1 MPTLNPT
8 LAVDTTTSAS
18 ALNNVNYLQPNA
30 FKLTIDHK
38 HFQNLEFFCQTANI
52 PGIGLGEAV
61 IDTPLKSIPFPG
73 DKVTYQDLAISF
85 LVDENLNNYKEIHD
99 WIIGLGA
106 PQNHTQFSTLRD
118 TGTDRFPGQTTTA
131 INNTVPD
138 GGTYSDATL
147 TVLNSKNI
155 AVTEIRF
162 HNIFPT
168 SLGSLSYDVQASDVN
183 YLQAS
188 VDFSYMYY
196 EIVQL

>member
-1 MPTLNPT
+1 M
-8 LAVDTTTSAS
+8 TTT
-18 ALNNVNYLQPNA
+18 NVNTREPTVLDYASPVQFR
-30 FKLTIDHK
+30 FKCSKLPTV
-38 HFQNLEFFCQTANI
+38 EFFCQTANI
-52 PGIGLGEAV
+52 PGISLGQATV
-61 IDTPLKSIPFPG
+61 DTPLKSIPFPG
-73 DKVTYQDLAISF
+73 DELNYQDLGISF

-99 WIIGLGA
+99 WWIGLGA
-106 PQNHTQFSTLRD
+106 PQNHNQFATLRD
-118 TGTDRFPGQTTTA
+118 TGTDRFPGQTTNSPN
-131 INNTVPD
+131 NNTVPD

-147 TVLNSKNI
+147 TILNSKNI
-155 AVTEIRF
+155 AKVEIRF

>member
-1 MPTLNPT
+1 MTDVNVQTREPTVL
-8 LAVDTTTSAS
+8 DYAS
-18 ALNNVNYLQPNA
+18 PVQFR
-30 FKLTIDHK
+30 FKCSKLPK
-38 HFQNLEFFCQTANI
+38 VEFFCQTANI
-52 PGIGLGEAV
+52 PGIGLGVADIE
-61 IDTPLKSIPFPG
+61 TPLKSIPFPG

-118 TGTDRFPGQTTTA
+118 TGTDRFPGQTTNSP
-131 INNTVPD
+131 NNNAVPD

-168 SLGSLSYDVQASDVN
+168 SLGALSYDVQASDVN
-183 YLQAS
+183 YLQTN

>member
-1 MPTLNPT
+1 MTETNINTRQPIII
-8 LAVDTTTSAS
+8 DYAS
-18 ALNNVNYLQPNA
+18 PIQFRVKCS
-30 FKLTIDHK
+30 KLPK
-38 HFQNLEFFCQTANI
+38 VEFFCQTANI
-52 PGIGLGEAV
+52 PGIGLGEAEV
-61 IDTPLKSIPFPG
+61 DTPLKSIPFPG

-85 LVDENLNNYKEIHD
+85 LVDENLENYKEIHD

-106 PQNHTQFSTLRD
+106 PQNHTQFSDLRA
-118 TGTDRFPGQTTTA
+118 TSSDRFPGTSSSNAITGQATA
-131 INNTVPD
+131 DPLPES
-138 GGTYSDATL
+138 GMYSDATL
-147 TVLNSKNI
+147 TILNSKNI

-168 SLGSLSYDVQASDVN
+168 SLGALSYDVQASDVN

>member
-1 MPTLNPT
+1 MS
-8 LAVDTTTSAS
+8 TT
-18 ALNNVNYLQPNA
+18 NVNTREPSVLDYASPVQFR
-30 FKLTIDHK
+30 FKCSKLPTV
-38 HFQNLEFFCQTANI
+38 EFFCQTANI
-52 PGIGLGEAV
+52 PGIGLGVADV
-61 IDTPLKSIPFPG
+61 DTPLKSIPFPG

-99 WIIGLGA
+99 WIIALGF
-106 PQNHTQFSTLRD
+106 PQNHTQFADLQAAGADRYP
-118 TGTDRFPGQTTTA
+118 GTTSGAVVPIT
-131 INNTVPD
+131 NTPVPLAE

-162 HNIFPT
+162 NNIFPT

>member
-1 MPTLNPT
+1 M
-8 LAVDTTTSAS
+8 TTTNVQTRQPSIMDYAS
-18 ALNNVNYLQPNA
+18 PIQFR
-30 FKLTIDHK
+30 FKCSKLPK
-38 HFQNLEFFCQTANI
+38 VEFFCQTANI
-52 PGIGLGEAV
+52 PGIGLGQADVE
-61 IDTPLKSIPFPG
+61 TSLKSIPFPG

-85 LVDENLNNYKEIHD
+85 LVDENLENYKEIHD

-106 PQNHTQFSTLRD
+106 PQNHTQFSDLRA
-118 TGTDRFPGQTTTA
+118 TSSDRFPGTSSSNAITGQATA
-131 INNTVPD
+131 DPLPES
-138 GGTYSDATL
+138 GMYSDATL

-168 SLGSLSYDVQASDVN
+168 SLGALSYDIQASDVN
-183 YLQAS
+183 YLQTA

>member
-1 MPTLNPT
+1 MTDVNVQTREPSVL
-8 LAVDTTTSAS
+8 DYAS
-18 ALNNVNYLQPNA
+18 PVQFR
-30 FKLTIDHK
+30 FKCSKLPK
-38 HFQNLEFFCQTANI
+38 VEFFCQTANI
-52 PGIGLGEAV
+52 PGIGLGVADIE
-61 IDTPLKSIPFPG
+61 TPLKSIPFPG

-118 TGTDRFPGQTTTA
+118 TGTDRFPGQTTNSP
-131 INNTVPD
+131 NNNAVPD

-168 SLGSLSYDVQASDVN
+168 SLGALSYDVQASDVN
-183 YLQAS
+183 YLSTS

-196 EIVQL
+196 EIVHL

>member
-1 MPTLNPT
+1 MTDVNVQTRQPSII
-8 LAVDTTTSAS
+8 DYAS
-18 ALNNVNYLQPNA
+18 PIQFR
-30 FKLTIDHK
+30 FKCSKLPK
-38 HFQNLEFFCQTANI
+38 VEFFCQTANI
-52 PGIGLGEAV
+52 PGIGLGVADIE
-61 IDTPLKSIPFPG
+61 TPLKSIPFPG

-85 LVDENLNNYKEIHD
+85 VVDENLENYKEIHD

-106 PQNHTQFSTLRD
+106 PQNHNQFANLRA
-118 TGTDRFPGQTTTA
+118 TSSDRFPGTSSSNAITGQATA
-131 INNTVPD
+131 DPLPES
-138 GGTYSDATL
+138 GMYSDATL

-168 SLGSLSYDVQASDVN
+168 SLGALSYDVQASDVN
-183 YLQAS
+183 YLSTA

>member
-1 MPTLNPT
+1 MTDVNVQTRQPSIM
-8 LAVDTTTSAS
+8 DYAS
-18 ALNNVNYLQPNA
+18 PVQFR
-30 FKLTIDHK
+30 FKCSKLPK
-38 HFQNLEFFCQTANI
+38 VEFFCQSANI
-52 PGIGLGEAV
+52 PGIGLGQVDVE
-61 IDTPLKSIPFPG
+61 TPLKSIPFPG

-118 TGTDRFPGQTTTA
+118 TGTDRFPGQTTNSP
-131 INNTVPD
+131 NNNAVPD

-168 SLGSLSYDVQASDVN
+168 SLGALSYDIQASDVN
-183 YLQAS
+183 YLQTS

>member
-1 MPTLNPT
+1 M
-8 LAVDTTTSAS
+8 TTV
-18 ALNNVNYLQPNA
+18 NVNTREPSVLDYASPVQFR
-30 FKLTIDHK
+30 FKCSKLPTV
-38 HFQNLEFFCQTANI
+38 EFFCQTANI
-52 PGIGLGEAV
+52 PGISIGTASMPTGLKDIPIPGE
-61 IDTPLKSIPFPG
+61 
-73 DKVTYQDLAISF
+73 KVSYSDLAISF

-99 WIIGLGA
+99 WIIGLGF
-106 PQNHTQFSTLRD
+106 PQNHTQFADLQAAGADRYP
-118 TGTDRFPGQTTTA
+118 GTTSGAVVPIT
-131 INNTVPD
+131 NTPVPLAE

-162 HNIFPT
+162 NNIFPT

-183 YLQAS
+183 YLAAA

>member
-1 MPTLNPT
+1 MTDVNVQTREPTVL
-8 LAVDTTTSAS
+8 DYAS
-18 ALNNVNYLQPNA
+18 PVQFR
-30 FKLTIDHK
+30 FKCSKLPK
-38 HFQNLEFFCQTANI
+38 VEFFCQTANI
-52 PGIGLGEAV
+52 PGIGLGQVDVE
-61 IDTPLKSIPFPG
+61 TPLKSIPFPG

-118 TGTDRFPGQTTTA
+118 TGTDRFPGQTTNSPN
-131 INNTVPD
+131 NNTIPD

-168 SLGSLSYDVQASDVN
+168 SLGALSYDVQASDVN
-183 YLQAS
+183 YLS
-188 VDFSYMYY
+188 VGVDFSYMYY

>member
-1 MPTLNPT
+1 M
-8 LAVDTTTSAS
+8 TTTNVYTREPTKLDYAS
-18 ALNNVNYLQPNA
+18 PVQFR
-30 FKLTIDHK
+30 FKCSKLPTV
-38 HFQNLEFFCQTANI
+38 EFFCQTANI
-52 PGIGLGEAV
+52 PGISLGQAT

-73 DKVTYQDLAISF
+73 DELNYQDLSISF

-99 WIIGLGA
+99 WLLGLGT
-106 PQNHTQFSTLRD
+106 PQNHNQFSTLRD
-118 TGTDRFPGQTTTA
+118 TGTDRFPGQTTNSPN
-131 INNTVPD
+131 NNTVPD

-183 YLQAS
+183 YLQS
-188 VDFSYMYY
+188 NVDFSYMYY
-196 EIVQL
+196 EIIQL

>member
-1 MPTLNPT
+1 M
-8 LAVDTTTSAS
+8 TTTNVYTREPTKLDYAS
-18 ALNNVNYLQPNA
+18 PVQFR
-30 FKLTIDHK
+30 FKCSKLPEV
-38 HFQNLEFFCQTANI
+38 EFFCQTANI
-52 PGIGLGEAV
+52 PGIGLGVADVE
-61 IDTPLKSIPFPG
+61 TTLKSIPFPG
-73 DKVTYQDLAISF
+73 DKVTYQDLSISF

-118 TGTDRFPGQTTTA
+118 TGTDRFPGQTTNSPN
-131 INNTVPD
+131 NNTVPD

-168 SLGSLSYDVQASDVN
+168 SLGALSYDVQASDVN
-183 YLQAS
+183 YLSTS

-196 EIVQL
+196 EIVHL